1 MLLKLF
7 PQRVIMVYK
16 RVDSNQSELVKQIR
30 KLGATVQHLHAV
42 GKGCP
47 DVLVG
52 YKDSNYLF
60 EIKDGDKKK
69 LTPDQVIWH
78 RDWKGQVQVIT
89 NIDDV
94 IATFNKLSDIV

>member
-1 MLLKLF
+1 
-7 PQRVIMVYK
+7 MVYK
-16 RVDSNQSELVKQIR
+16 RVDNCQVQVVKALR
-30 KLGATVQHLHAV
+30 DLGATVQHLHAV

-47 DVLVG
+47 DIVVG
-52 YKDSNYLF
+52 FKGKNLLF